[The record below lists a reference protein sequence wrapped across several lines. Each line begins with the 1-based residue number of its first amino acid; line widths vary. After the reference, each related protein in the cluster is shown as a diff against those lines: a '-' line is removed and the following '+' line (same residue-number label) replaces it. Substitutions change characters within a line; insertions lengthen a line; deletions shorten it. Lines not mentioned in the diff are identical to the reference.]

1 MLMTVLVVTG
11 SPVLPVH
18 AGGTLNSAHMLELI
32 F

>member
-1 MLMTVLVVTG
+1 MLITALVVTG
-11 SPVLPVH
+11 SPALPVH